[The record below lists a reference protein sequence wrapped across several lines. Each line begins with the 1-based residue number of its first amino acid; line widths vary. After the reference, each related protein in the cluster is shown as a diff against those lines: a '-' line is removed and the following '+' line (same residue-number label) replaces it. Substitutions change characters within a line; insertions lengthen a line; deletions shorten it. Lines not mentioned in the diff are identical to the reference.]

1 MTFRPDIDS
10 RPDAP
15 CALELMVEAH
25 DSLFDEVLVGIVQLT
40 GALSIE
46 LVVLNNDQGQCVAR
60 SGTRNDVETPT
71 PRYRIRVPLV
81 DGAAE
86 LWLYSIDP
94 DFPDETANLAVIAT
108 MLARLVDERRAQP
121 RSEPH
126 PQWGYVVVR
135 ATGEIRVVS
144 PRLCAAMGYEVD
156 DVLGRNVLEL
166 VHPDDHAKA
175 IDSLA
180 RTASFPGQKFPL
192 DLRFVRGDETAILLE
207 VTGEDRVDSSRDD
220 IVFNVRSVDQR
231 GSDDALVG
239 DHLRVLDMIGRGEPL
254 ATTLNEIVR
263 LASLRLGAL
272 CAVMMRNDQ
281 DLQLRVSA
289 SYGLSPLM
297 LALLHDTA
305 VGPQSNTCGVTT
317 FRSQAVGTREITAD
331 ESWRQE
337 WPILT
342 AEGIQSCWAD
352 PILSGQA
359 GRALG
364 ALAIFTRRRW
374 TPSAADVRI
383 ADVFASLASV
393 AVQRAHAEIFLHHQA
408 THDPLT
414 GLPNRAL
421 FLELLESALTQR
433 NNTSGNVAVL
443 FVDLDRFKIVND
455 ALGHEAG
462 DDLLRA
468 VTARLQLSTRSDA
481 VVARFGGD
489 EFTILAGGV
498 QSHREAMELGERIVE
513 AFRHPLRLVV
523 GELVMTVSIGV
534 VVSAQEYVSAS
545 ALIRDAD
552 AAMYRAKSQG
562 RNRVALYDL
571 AMRADAIDR
580 LQLVHALQEAARSDE
595 FTMFY
600 QPEICVA
607 TRTVV
612 GAEALLRWRH
622 PTRGLVP
629 PADFIPLAEETGG
642 ILGLGDWTLAE
653 ACHQVKR
660 WDQSGSP
667 QIARVW
673 VNVSAIQLLQ
683 PGFIRRVSGVLSSL
697 EVPPDRIGLEIT
709 ESALMTDIDS
719 AIVVLAD
726 LRDLGLATAIDD
738 FGTGQA
744 SLTYVRRL
752 PVDLVKIDQS
762 FVKDI
767 VIDARG
773 RAIVG
778 AIVGLVHATGCR
790 VLAEGIE
797 TEQQLVALHELGCD
811 EAQGYW
817 IGRPQPPET
826 APPLAFQSLHASQV
840 PD

>member
-1 MTFRPDIDS
+1 MAT
-10 RPDAP
+10 
-15 CALELMVEAH
+15 H
-25 DSLFDEVLVGIVQLT
+25 DSLFDEVLVGILELT
-40 GALSIE
+40 GVTSIE
-46 LVVLNNDQGQCVAR
+46 LVVLTNDQAQCVAR
-60 SGTRNDVETPT
+60 SGCATDGDQQTPL
-71 PRYRIRVPLV
+71 RDRIRVPLV
-81 DGAAE
+81 DGSAE
-86 LWLYSIDP
+86 LRLYALDP
-94 DFPDETANLAVIAT
+94 CLPDESANLAAIAT
-108 MLARLVDERRAQP
+108 MLARLVDERRARP

-126 PQWGYVVVR
+126 PYWGFAVVR
-135 ATGEIRVVS
+135 PSGEIRVVS
-144 PRLCAAMGYEVD
+144 PRLCFAMGYELASVR
-156 DVLGRNVLEL
+156 GRNVLDL

-175 IDSLA
+175 IGSLA
-180 RTASFPGQKFPL
+180 RTATFPGQKFPL
-192 DLRFVRGDETAILLE
+192 DVRFVRGDGTAILLE
-207 VTGEDRVDSSRDD
+207 VTSEERADSARDD
-220 IVFNVRSVDQR
+220 IVFNVRSVEQR
-231 GSDDALVG
+231 GSEDALIG

-254 ATTLNEIVR
+254 VTTLNEIVR

-272 CAVMMRNDQ
+272 CAVMMRDDQ
-281 DLQLRVSA
+281 ESPLRVSA
-289 SYGLSPLM
+289 SYGLSPAVLEV
-297 LALLHDTA
+297 LEDTE
-305 VGPQSNTCGVTT
+305 VGPQSNTCGVTA
-317 FRSQAVGTREITAD
+317 FRSQAVGTREIAAD
-331 ESWRQE
+331 EGWRAQ
-337 WPILT
+337 WPVL
-342 AEGIQSCWAD
+342 ADDGIESCWAD
-352 PILSGQA
+352 PIPSSQVSQ
-359 GRALG
+359 ALG
-364 ALAIFTRRRW
+364 VLAIFTCQQW
-374 TPSAADVRI
+374 TPSAADVRV

-393 AVQRAHAEIFLHHQA
+393 ATQRAQAEIFLHHQA

-414 GLPNRAL
+414 GLPNRAF
-421 FLELLESALTQR
+421 FLELLESALAQR
-433 NNTSGNVAVL
+433 STDSGDVAVL

-468 VTARLQLSTRSDA
+468 VAARLQLSARSDA

-489 EFTILAGGV
+489 EFTVLASEIKS
-498 QSHREAMELGERIVE
+498 QREAMELGERIVD

-534 VVSAQEYVSAS
+534 VVSSQTHVSAS

-571 AMRADAIDR
+571 AMRSDAIDR

-607 TRTVV
+607 TRRVL

-653 ACHQVKR
+653 ACHQIKR
-660 WDQSGSP
+660 WDKSEAPGLD
-667 QIARVW
+667 RVW
-673 VNVSAIQLLQ
+673 VNISAIQLLQ

-697 EVPPDRIGLEIT
+697 EVPPGRIGLEIT

-726 LRDLGLATAIDD
+726 LRGLGLATAIDD

-767 VIDARG
+767 ITDARG
-773 RAIVG
+773 LAIVG
-778 AIVGLVHATGCR
+778 AIIDLVHATGCR

-797 TEQQLVALHELGCD
+797 TEEQLVALQELGCD

-817 IGRPQPPET
+817 IGRPLPPEIN
-826 APPLAFQSLHASQV
+826 PPVAFQSLPA
-840 PD
+840 